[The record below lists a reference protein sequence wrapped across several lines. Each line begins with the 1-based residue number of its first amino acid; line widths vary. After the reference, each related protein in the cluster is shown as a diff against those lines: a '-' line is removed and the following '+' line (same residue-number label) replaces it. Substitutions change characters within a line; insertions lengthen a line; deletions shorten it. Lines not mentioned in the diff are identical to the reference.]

1 MKNPRNILI
10 TGGSSGIGEALAM
23 HYAAPGVFLALSGRD
38 TARLEA
44 VAARC
49 REQGA
54 EVAAETV
61 DVTDRPAMEAWMH
74 QVDAK
79 KPLDLV
85 IANAGI
91 SMGRNASNTLADIA
105 EKSFAANVSGVFH
118 TIHPAI
124 DAMTARARGQIA
136 IVASVAG
143 LMGMPGHPVYSAS
156 KNAVRAY
163 GEALRGTLAPHG
175 IEVNV
180 ICPGFIE
187 SRMTAKNDF
196 PMPFIMTAEKAARII
211 VSGLAR
217 NKARIAFPWQLY
229 YLVRLITFLPI
240 ALATKLLGR
249 GFKK

>member
-61 DVTDRPAMEAWMH
+61 DVTNRPAMEAWMH

>member
-10 TGGSSGIGEALAM
+10 TGGSSGIGEALAL
-23 HYAAPGVFLALSGRD
+23 HYAAPGIFLALSGRD
-38 TARLEA
+38 TERLEA

-49 REQGA
+49 RERGA
-54 EVAAETV
+54 EVTAETV
-61 DVTDRPAMEAWMH
+61 DVTDRAAMEAWMR
-74 QVDAK
+74 QVDDK
-79 KPLDLV
+79 NPLDLV

-91 SMGRNASNTLADIA
+91 SIGRNASNTLADIA
-105 EKSFAANVSGVFH
+105 EKCFAANVSGVFH

-196 PMPFIMTAEKAARII
+196 PMPFIMTAEKTARII
-211 VSGLAR
+211 ARGLAR
-217 NKARIAFPWQLY
+217 NKARIVFPWQLY
-229 YLVRLITFLPI
+229 YLVRLMTFLPI
-240 ALATKLLGR
+240 GLATKLLSR
-249 GFKK
+249 GFEK